1 MEDAWIGKILWGELR
16 CIKTPSEKET
26 KKRKATFGVSGHGCT
41 LYGCIFH
48 CRLNFLQNITFRSAL
63 SFISKRSRLWSLL
76 TTKKW
81 YSMFKID
88 YILSV
93 LADMMITGETQFVK
107 ILTKT
112 SEKQSW
118 YKCAA
123 PVGFNLQIKKK
134 PNLVHYSCLF
144 ILYCLLYACVYVIPK
159 SNLLHFCLHVLC
171 LCVFLSSTK
180 RNWETKSQQ
189 QNHCW
194 FWLLLPVNFHIWI
207 HLYLISTI
215 AGMKWKWSINDF
227 FATTYDICMHVV
239 L

>member
-1 MEDAWIGKILWGELR
+1 
-16 CIKTPSEKET
+16 
-26 KKRKATFGVSGHGCT
+26 
-41 LYGCIFH
+41 
-48 CRLNFLQNITFRSAL
+48 
-63 SFISKRSRLWSLL
+63 
-76 TTKKW
+76 
-81 YSMFKID
+81 MFKID

-93 LADMMITGETQFVK
+93 LADMMITTGETQFVK

-171 LCVFLSSTK
+171 LCVFLPSTK
-180 RNWETKSQQ
+180 TKLGNQKSAAESLLVLTSATSQFSHL
-189 QNHCW
+189 NS
-194 FWLLLPVNFHIWI
+194 FVFNFDYCRHE
-207 HLYLISTI
+207 
-215 AGMKWKWSINDF
+215 MKVK
-227 FATTYDICMHVV
+227 YK
-239 L
+239 